1 MIKKILLVFLIV
13 PLILFCGFKKKERP
27 FLILSAGTI
36 NAENVQRIERA
47 FLVGQR
53 VNYALVSP
61 DGLKYSGVRRQLST
75 QSDKTANYGFSLI
88 ETEDLYID
96 KYSKMYKD
104 YFVPKKSGRYILQ
117 FFYLNKKNY
126 PFAHIEF
133 VVK

>member
-75 QSDKTANYGFSLI
+75 QSDKTTNYGFSLI

>member
-27 FLILSAGTI
+27 FLILSSGTI

-61 DGLKYSGVRRQLST
+61 DGLKYSGVRMQVST
-75 QSDKTANYGFSLI
+75 QSDKTTNYGFSLL

-104 YFVPKKSGRYILQ
+104 YFVPKKTGKYILQ

-133 VVK
+133 VVR

>member
-75 QSDKTANYGFSLI
+75 QSDKTTNYGFSLI

-96 KYSKMYKD
+96 KYYT
-104 YFVPKKSGRYILQ
+104 KKLEYNRILKSR
-117 FFYLNKKNY
+117 L
-126 PFAHIEF
+126 HL
-133 VVK
+133 